1 MNLYPNIMIYRVMVF
16 SDFGDSDFNY
26 NNGKGEREGVLT
38 FGLRRSVGCAAETLK
53 WEPNY
58 NIEM

>member
-38 FGLRRSVGCAAETLK
+38 FGLGTKLRPSIYQNK
-53 WEPNY
+53 K
-58 NIEM
+58 